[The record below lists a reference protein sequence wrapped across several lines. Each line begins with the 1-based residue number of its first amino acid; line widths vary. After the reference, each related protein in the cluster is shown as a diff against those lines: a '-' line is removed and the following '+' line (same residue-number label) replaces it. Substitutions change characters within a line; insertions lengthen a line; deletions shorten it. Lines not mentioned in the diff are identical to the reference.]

1 MITDTT
7 ELPRWDVESIF
18 PSLDSPAYASA
29 REAWRASLDE
39 LRALFERH
47 GIGAGVTPASTN
59 EAGRALEEVIAALSS
74 LRESTRRLS
83 TYVSALVAT
92 DASDTAAVA
101 ERSRLFADAARVA
114 SLQTRLNGW
123 IAACGAEALARTSA
137 LAEEHESWLRRC
149 SEQSAHEMS
158 EREEDLLAAIE
169 VPGVEACATL
179 AGELSS
185 TLKGT
190 LRGESRPIS
199 VLRGM
204 AAEDDPELRR
214 EAYDGELAA
223 WEAIATPMAAC
234 LNAITGHAV
243 IVDRRRNWPDTLAA
257 VLWHN
262 RVTPEI
268 LEVMQTA
275 ARESFPDF
283 RRFLTAKAEV
293 HGYAGT
299 LPWWD
304 LVAPVPGAAAYDW
317 SQAEAAVTAAFG
329 TFTPRLRELAA
340 RAFRERWVDAEPR
353 PGKRGGGFCMAIG
366 EGASRILMNY
376 DGSFD
381 SVQTLAHELG
391 HAYHHAKLASRP
403 PLLRPTPMALAETA
417 SIFCETIMVQAG
429 LEGAGDRERLALLN
443 ADLLGATQVVVD
455 IDSRFRFESELFRRR
470 ADAPLS
476 VQELCDA
483 MTAAQAE
490 TYGDGVDRATYHPW
504 MWAVK
509 PHYYN
514 VHRHFYNWPYCFG
527 LLFGIGLYAR
537 YLADPVDFRADYD
550 DLLSATGMLN
560 ARELASRFGIDLCDL
575 GFWRSS
581 LDVIRARID
590 DFVALAARA

>member
-7 ELPRWDVESIF
+7 ELPRWDIESIF
-18 PSLDSPAYASA
+18 ASLDSPAYASA
-29 REAWRASLDE
+29 RAAWRASLDE
-39 LRALFERH
+39 LQALFDRH
-47 GIGAGVTPASTN
+47 GIGAAVTPGSTD
-59 EAGRALEEVIAALSS
+59 EAGRALEAVIAALSS
-74 LRESTRRLS
+74 LAESTRRLT

-92 DASDTAAVA
+92 DALDTAAVA
-101 ERSRLFADAARVA
+101 ERSRLSADAARVA

-123 IAACGAEALARTSA
+123 IAACGPEALARSSV
-137 LAEEHESWLRRC
+137 LASEHESWLRRC
-149 SEQSAHEMS
+149 AEHAAHEMS

-179 AGELSS
+179 AAELSS
-185 TLKGT
+185 TLKGAV
-190 LRGESRPIS
+190 RGESRPIS

-204 AAEDDPELRR
+204 AAEDDPQLRR
-214 EAYDGELAA
+214 DAYGAELAA

-243 IVDRRRNWPDTLAA
+243 IVDRRRGWPDTLAA

-262 RVTPEI
+262 RVTPAI
-268 LEVMQTA
+268 QEVMQTA

-283 RRFLTAKAEV
+283 RRFLTAKAQV
-293 HGYAGT
+293 HGHAGA

-304 LVAPVPGAAAYDW
+304 LVAPVPGAGAYDW
-317 SQAEAAVTAAFG
+317 SQAEAAVTSAFS
-329 TFTPRLRELAA
+329 TFTPRLRDLAA
-340 RAFRERWVDAEPR
+340 RAFRERWVDAGPR
-353 PGKRGGGFCMAIG
+353 QGKRGGGFCMAIG

-391 HAYHHAKLASRP
+391 HAYHNANLASRP

-417 SIFCETIMVQAG
+417 SIFCETIMVQSG
-429 LEGAGDRERLALLN
+429 LEAAGDRERLALLN
-443 ADLLGATQVVVD
+443 VDLLGATQVVVD
-455 IDSRFRFESELFRRR
+455 IDSRLRFESELFRRR

-483 MTAAQAE
+483 MTAAQAD
-490 TYGDGVDRATYHPW
+490 TYGTGVDPATYHPW

-537 YLADPVDFRADYD
+537 YIADPVGFRADYD
-550 DLLSATGMLN
+550 DLLSATGMLD

-581 LDVIRARID
+581 LDVIRSRID

>member
-1 MITDTT
+1 MSTDTA

-18 PSLDSPAYASA
+18 SSLDSPEYVSA
-29 REAWRASLDE
+29 RAAWRASLDE
-39 LRALFERH
+39 LRELFERH
-47 GIGAGVTPASTN
+47 GIGADAAPASAD
-59 EAGRALEEVIAALSS
+59 EAGRTLDEVIAAASAL
-74 LRESTRRLS
+74 EGSTRRLS
-83 TYVSALVAT
+83 TYVNALVST

-101 ERSRLFADAARVA
+101 ELSRLSADAAAIA

-123 IAACGAEALARTSA
+123 IAAVGPEVLAQTSA
-137 LAEEHESWLRRC
+137 TAAEHVSWLRRC
-149 SEQSAHEMS
+149 AERAAHEMS

-169 VPGVEACATL
+169 VPGVQGSATL

-185 TLKGT
+185 TLTGT

-204 AAEDDPELRR
+204 AAEDDPQLRR
-214 EAYDGELAA
+214 DAYDAELAA
-223 WEAIATPMAAC
+223 WETIATPMAAC
-234 LNAITGHAV
+234 LNAIAGHATV
-243 IVDRRRNWPDTLAA
+243 VNRRRGWPDLLSAA
-257 VLWHN
+257 LWQN

-268 LEVMQTA
+268 LEAMQAA

-283 RRFLTAKAEV
+283 RRFLTAKAQV
-293 HGYAGT
+293 HGHAGA

-304 LVAPVPGAAAYDW
+304 LVAPVPGAGAYDW
-317 SQAEAAVTAAFG
+317 PAAEAAVTEAFV
-329 TFTPRLRELAA
+329 TFSPRLQELAA

-353 PGKRGGGFCMAIG
+353 PGKRGGGFCMSIG

-391 HAYHHAKLASRP
+391 HAYHNLTLASRP

-429 LEGAGDRERLALLN
+429 LDGAGDRERLALLN
-443 ADLLGATQVVVD
+443 VDLLGATQVVVD

-483 MTAAQAE
+483 MTTAQAG
-490 TYGDGVDRATYHPW
+490 TYGDGVDPATYHPW

-514 VHRHFYNWPYCFG
+514 VNHHFYNWPYCFG

-537 YLADPVDFRADYD
+537 YRADPSGFRADYD
-550 DLLSATGMLN
+550 ELLSRTGMLD
-560 ARELASRFGIDLCDL
+560 ARELASRFGIDLTDL
-575 GFWRSS
+575 AFWRSS
-581 LDVIRARID
+581 LDVIRGRID
-590 DFVALAARA
+590 DFVTLAAGG

>member
-1 MITDTT
+1 MTTDTS
-7 ELPRWDVESIF
+7 ELPRWDVASIF
-18 PSLDSPAYASA
+18 PSLDSPEYVSA
-29 REAWRASLDE
+29 RVGWRASLDD
-39 LRALFERH
+39 LRDLFERH
-47 GIGAGVTPASTN
+47 GIGVDATPASAG
-59 EAGRALEEVIAALSS
+59 EAGRALEEIITALSS
-74 LRESTRRLS
+74 LEESTRRLS
-83 TYVSALVAT
+83 TYVNALLTT

-101 ERSRLFADAARVA
+101 ERSRLSADAAGVA

-123 IAACGAEALARTSA
+123 IAARGADGLGRSSA

-149 SEQSAHEMS
+149 AEHAAHEMS

-169 VPGVEACATL
+169 VPGVETCAML

-185 TLKGT
+185 TLEGL

-204 AAEDDPELRR
+204 AAEDDPQLRR
-214 EAYDGELAA
+214 DAYEAELAA
-223 WEAIATPMAAC
+223 WETIATPMAAC
-234 LNAITGHAV
+234 LNAITGHAAV
-243 IVDRRRNWPDTLAA
+243 VDRRRGWPDTLAA

-268 LEVMQTA
+268 LEAMQAA
-275 ARESFPDF
+275 ARESLPDF
-283 RRFLTAKAEV
+283 RRFLTAKAQV
-293 HGYAGT
+293 HGHGGA

-304 LVAPVPGAAAYDW
+304 LVAPVPGAGAYDW
-317 SQAEAAVTAAFG
+317 SQAEAAVNAAFA

-353 PGKRGGGFCMAIG
+353 TGKRGGGFCMAIG
-366 EGASRILMNY
+366 RGASRILMNY

-391 HAYHHAKLASRP
+391 HAYHNVNLASRP

-429 LEGAGDRERLALLN
+429 LEGAGNRERLALLN
-443 ADLLGATQVVVD
+443 VDLVGATQVVVD

-490 TYGDGVDRATYHPW
+490 TYGDGVDLATYHPW

-537 YLADPVDFRADYD
+537 YLADPVGFRADYD
-550 DLLSATGMLN
+550 DLLSQTGMLN
-560 ARELASRFGIDLCDL
+560 ASELASRFGIDLGDL

-590 DFVALAARA
+590 DFVILAAGA

>member
-1 MITDTT
+1 MTTDTT
-7 ELPRWDVESIF
+7 GFPRWDVESIF
-18 PSLDSPAYASA
+18 PALDSPEYASA
-29 REAWRASLDE
+29 REAWRASLDQ
-39 LRALFERH
+39 LRALFERQ
-47 GIGAGVTPASTN
+47 GVGADHPPATAD
-59 EAGRALEEVIAALSS
+59 EAGRALEEIIAALGA
-74 LRESTRRLS
+74 LEDSTRRLG
-83 TYVSALVAT
+83 TYVNALVTT
-92 DASDTAAVA
+92 DASDTAAAA
-101 ERSRLFADAARVA
+101 ERSRLSADGAGVA

-123 IAACGAEALARTSA
+123 IAAHGAEALAHPTA

-149 SEQSAHEMS
+149 AEHAAHEMS

-169 VPGVEACATL
+169 VPGVEACVML

-185 TLKGT
+185 TLEGT
-190 LRGESRPIS
+190 LRGESRPVS
-199 VLRGM
+199 VLRGL
-204 AAEDDPELRR
+204 AAEDDPQLRR
-214 EAYDGELAA
+214 DAYDAELAA
-223 WEAIATPMAAC
+223 WETIATPMAAC

-243 IVDRRRNWPDTLAA
+243 VVDRRRGWPDTLAA
-257 VLWHN
+257 VLWQN
-262 RVTPEI
+262 RVAPEI
-268 LEVMQTA
+268 LDAMQTA
-275 ARESFPDF
+275 ARESLPDF
-283 RRFLTAKAEV
+283 RRFLSAKARV
-293 HGYAGT
+293 HGHAGA

-304 LVAPVPGAAAYDW
+304 LVAPVPGAAGYDW
-317 SQAEAAVTAAFG
+317 SEAEGAVTAAFA

-353 PGKRGGGFCMAIG
+353 PGKRGGGFCMGIG
-366 EGASRILMNY
+366 DGVSRILMNY

-391 HAYHHAKLASRP
+391 HAYHNRTLASRP

-429 LEGAGDRERLALLN
+429 LEGAGEPERLALLN
-443 ADLLGATQVVVD
+443 VDLMGATQVVVD

-476 VQELCDA
+476 VPELCDA

-490 TYGDGVDRATYHPW
+490 TYGDGVEPATYHPW

-527 LLFGIGLYAR
+527 LLFGTGLYAR
-537 YLADPVDFRADYD
+537 YREDPVGFRADYD
-550 DLLSATGMLN
+550 DLLSRTGMLG
-560 ARELASRFGIDLCDL
+560 ARELASRFGIDLGDV

-590 DFVALAARA
+590 DFTALAQRA

>member
-1 MITDTT
+1 
-7 ELPRWDVESIF
+7 
-18 PSLDSPAYASA
+18 
-29 REAWRASLDE
+29 
-39 LRALFERH
+39 
-47 GIGAGVTPASTN
+47 
-59 EAGRALEEVIAALSS
+59 
-74 LRESTRRLS
+74 
-83 TYVSALVAT
+83 
-92 DASDTAAVA
+92 
-101 ERSRLFADAARVA
+101 
-114 SLQTRLNGW
+114 
-123 IAACGAEALARTSA
+123 
-137 LAEEHESWLRRC
+137 
-149 SEQSAHEMS
+149 MS

-179 AGELSS
+179 AAELSS
-185 TLKGT
+185 TLTGT

-204 AAEDDPELRR
+204 AAEDDSQLRR
-214 EAYDGELAA
+214 DAYDAELAA

-243 IVDRRRNWPDTLAA
+243 IVDRRRDWSDTLTA

-283 RRFLTAKAEV
+283 RRFLTAKARI
-293 HGYAGT
+293 HGHAGA

-304 LVAPVPGAAAYDW
+304 LVAPVPGAGAYDW
-317 SQAEAAVTAAFG
+317 PQAQAAVTAAFA

-353 PGKRGGGFCMAIG
+353 PGKRGGGFCMRIS
-366 EGASRILMNY
+366 EGASRILINY
-376 DGSFD
+376 DRSFD
-381 SVQTLAHELG
+381 NVQTLAHELG
-391 HAYHHAKLASRP
+391 HAYHNVNLASRP
-403 PLLRPTPMALAETA
+403 PLLRATPMALAETA

-429 LEGAGDRERLALLN
+429 LESASDRERLALLN
-443 ADLLGATQVVVD
+443 VDLLGATQVIVD

-476 VQELCDA
+476 VKELCDA

-490 TYGDGVDRATYHPW
+490 SYGDGVDRATYHPW

-514 VHRHFYNWPYCFG
+514 VRRHFYNWPYCFG

-537 YLADPVDFRADYD
+537 YLADPGGFRADYD
-550 DLLSATGMLN
+550 DLLCATGMLN
-560 ARELASRFGIDLCDL
+560 ARELASRFGIDLSDL

-590 DFVALAARA
+590 DFIALAAHA

>member
-1 MITDTT
+1 MITDTA

-47 GIGAGVTPASTN
+47 RIEAGVTPVSID

-74 LRESTRRLS
+74 LEESTRRLS

-92 DASDTAAVA
+92 DASDTTAVA
-101 ERSRLFADAARVA
+101 ERFRLSADAAGVA

-123 IAACGAEALARTSA
+123 IAACGAERLARTSA
-137 LAEEHESWLRRC
+137 LAEEHESWLRLC
-149 SEQSAHEMS
+149 SEHSAHEMS

-169 VPGVEACATL
+169 VPGVEACVTL

-190 LRGESRPIS
+190 VRGESRPIS

-204 AAEDDPELRR
+204 ATEDDPQLRR
-214 EAYDGELAA
+214 DAYDAELAA
-223 WEAIATPMAAC
+223 WEGIATPMGAC
-234 LNAITGHAV
+234 LNAIAGHAI
-243 IVDRRRNWPDTLAA
+243 IVDRRRGWPDTLAA
-257 VLWHN
+257 ELWRN
-262 RVTPEI
+262 RVTREI
-268 LEVMQTA
+268 LEAMQTA

-283 RRFLTAKAEV
+283 RRFLTAKAKV
-293 HGYAGT
+293 HGHAGA

-304 LVAPVPGAAAYDW
+304 LMAPVPGAVGYDW
-317 SQAEAAVTAAFG
+317 SEAEAAVTSAFA
-329 TFTPRLRELAA
+329 TFTPRLRGLAA

-353 PGKRGGGFCMAIG
+353 PGKRGGGFCMPIG

-391 HAYHHAKLASRP
+391 HAYHNANLASRP
-403 PLLRPTPMALAETA
+403 PLLRPTPMALTETA

-429 LEGAGDRERLALLN
+429 LESAGDRERLALLN

-490 TYGDGVDRATYHPW
+490 TYGDGIDPGTYHPW

-537 YLADPVDFRADYD
+537 YLADPVGFRADYD
-550 DLLSATGMLN
+550 DLLSSTGMLN
-560 ARELASRFGIDLCDL
+560 AHELASRFGIDLRDL

-581 LDVIRARID
+581 LDVIRTRID
-590 DFVALAARA
+590 DFVALAADA

>member
-18 PSLDSPAYASA
+18 PSLDSHAYASA

-39 LRALFERH
+39 LRGLFERR
-47 GIGAGVTPASTN
+47 GIGAGVTPASID
-59 EAGRALEEVIAALSS
+59 EAGRALEDVIAALSS
-74 LRESTRRLS
+74 LEESTRKLS
-83 TYVSALVAT
+83 TYVNALVAT

-101 ERSRLFADAARVA
+101 ERSRLSADAAGVA

-123 IAACGAEALARTSA
+123 IAACGTEALARTSA

-149 SEQSAHEMS
+149 AEHSAHEMS

-169 VPGVEACATL
+169 VPDVQACVTL

-204 AAEDDPELRR
+204 AAEDDPQLRR
-214 EAYDGELAA
+214 DAYDAELAA
-223 WEAIATPMAAC
+223 WETIATPMAAC
-234 LNAITGHAV
+234 LNAITGHA
-243 IVDRRRNWPDTLAA
+243 ILVDRRRGWPDTLAA
-257 VLWHN
+257 ELWRN

-268 LEVMQTA
+268 LEAMQTA

-283 RRFLTAKAEV
+283 RRFLAAKAQV
-293 HGYAGT
+293 HGHAGA

-304 LVAPVPGAAAYDW
+304 LVAPVPGAVGYDW
-317 SQAEAAVTAAFG
+317 SEAEAAVTAAFD

-340 RAFRERWVDAEPR
+340 RAFREHWVDAEPR
-353 PGKRGGGFCMAIG
+353 PGKRGGGFCMPIG

-391 HAYHHAKLASRP
+391 HAYHNVNLASRP

-476 VQELCDA
+476 VHELCDA

-490 TYGDGVDRATYHPW
+490 TYSDGIDPATYHPW

-514 VHRHFYNWPYCFG
+514 VQRHFYNWPYCFG

-537 YLADPVDFRADYD
+537 YLADPVGFRADYD
-550 DLLSATGMLN
+550 DLLSSTGMLN

-581 LDVIRARID
+581 LDVIRTRID
-590 DFVALAARA
+590 DFVALAAGA

>member
-18 PSLDSPAYASA
+18 PSLDSPAYGLA
-29 REAWRASLDE
+29 REAWRASLDQ

-47 GIGAGVTPASTN
+47 GIGAGVTPGSTD
-59 EAGRALEEVIAALSS
+59 EAGRVLEEVIAALSS
-74 LRESTRRLS
+74 LEESTRRLS
-83 TYVSALVAT
+83 TYVRALVAT

-101 ERSRLFADAARVA
+101 ERSRLSADTAGVA

-137 LAEEHESWLRRC
+137 LAEQHESWLRRC
-149 SEQSAHEMS
+149 TEHSAHEMS

-169 VPGVEACATL
+169 VPGVEACAAL

-185 TLKGT
+185 TLRGT

-204 AAEDDPELRR
+204 AAEDDRQLRR
-214 EAYDGELAA
+214 DAYDAELAA

-243 IVDRRRNWPDTLAA
+243 IVDRRRGWPDSLAA
-257 VLWHN
+257 VLWQN

-268 LEVMQTA
+268 LQAMQTA

-283 RRFLTAKAEV
+283 RRFLTAKARV
-293 HGYAGT
+293 HGHAGA

-304 LVAPVPGAAAYDW
+304 LVAPVPGAAAHDW
-317 SQAEAAVTAAFG
+317 SEAEAAVTAAFA
-329 TFTPRLRELAA
+329 TFRPRLRALAA

-353 PGKRGGGFCMAIG
+353 AGKRGGGFCMAIG

-391 HAYHHAKLASRP
+391 HAYHNLNLASRP
-403 PLLRPTPMALAETA
+403 PLLRPTPIALAETA

-443 ADLLGATQVVVD
+443 VDLLGATQVVLD
-455 IDSRFRFESELFRRR
+455 IDSRFRFEFELFRRR

-483 MTAAQAE
+483 ITAAQAE

-509 PHYYN
+509 PHYYT
-514 VHRHFYNWPYCFG
+514 VHHHFYNWPYCFG

-537 YLADPVDFRADYD
+537 YLADPVGFRADYD
-550 DLLSATGMLN
+550 DLLSATGMLD

-590 DFVALAARA
+590 DFAALAARA

>member
-1 MITDTT
+1 MMTDTT

-18 PSLDSPAYASA
+18 PSLDSPAYGSA

-204 AAEDDPELRR
+204 AAEDDPKLRR
-214 EAYDGELAA
+214 EAYDAELAA

-243 IVDRRRNWPDTLAA
+243 IVDRRRDWPDTLAA

-283 RRFLTAKAEV
+283 RRFLTTKARV
-293 HGYAGT
+293 HGHAGT

-304 LVAPVPGAAAYDW
+304 LVAPVPGAAA
-317 SQAEAAVTAAFG
+317 
-329 TFTPRLRELAA
+329 L
-340 RAFRERWVDAEPR
+340 
-353 PGKRGGGFCMAIG
+353 
-366 EGASRILMNY
+366 
-376 DGSFD
+376 
-381 SVQTLAHELG
+381 
-391 HAYHHAKLASRP
+391 
-403 PLLRPTPMALAETA
+403 
-417 SIFCETIMVQAG
+417 
-429 LEGAGDRERLALLN
+429 
-443 ADLLGATQVVVD
+443 
-455 IDSRFRFESELFRRR
+455 
-470 ADAPLS
+470 
-476 VQELCDA
+476 
-483 MTAAQAE
+483 
-490 TYGDGVDRATYHPW
+490 
-504 MWAVK
+504 
-509 PHYYN
+509 
-514 VHRHFYNWPYCFG
+514 
-527 LLFGIGLYAR
+527 
-537 YLADPVDFRADYD
+537 
-550 DLLSATGMLN
+550 
-560 ARELASRFGIDLCDL
+560 
-575 GFWRSS
+575 
-581 LDVIRARID
+581 
-590 DFVALAARA
+590 

>member
-1 MITDTT
+1 MTTETT
-7 ELPRWDVESIF
+7 ELPRWDLESIF

-29 REAWRASLDE
+29 RDAWRASLDE
-39 LRALFERH
+39 LLALFERH
-47 GIGAGVTPASTN
+47 GIGTAISPASTDA
-59 EAGRALEEVIAALSS
+59 AGRAIAEIITALSS
-74 LRESTRRLS
+74 LEESTCRLS

-92 DASDTAAVA
+92 DASDTTAVA
-101 ERSRLFADAARVA
+101 EQSRLAADAARVT
-114 SLQTRLNGW
+114 SLQTRLNAW
-123 IAACGAEALARTSA
+123 IAAFGAEALARTSA
-137 LAEEHESWLRRC
+137 LAAEHESWLRRC
-149 SEQSAHEMS
+149 SEHSAHEMS

-169 VPGVEACATL
+169 VPGVEASVTL

-185 TLKGT
+185 TLTGT
-190 LRGESRPIS
+190 LRGQPTPMS

-204 AAEDDPELRR
+204 AAEDDPGLRR
-214 EAYDGELAA
+214 EAYDAELGA
-223 WEAIATPMAAC
+223 WETIATPMAAC

-243 IVDRRRNWPDTLAA
+243 IVDRRRGWADTLEA
-257 VLWHN
+257 VLWDN
-262 RVTPEI
+262 RVAPEI

-283 RRFLTAKAEV
+283 RRFLAAKARV
-293 HGYAGT
+293 HGHAGA

-304 LVAPVPGAAAYDW
+304 LVAPVPGASAYDW
-317 SQAEAAVTAAFG
+317 SEAQEAVTAAFA
-329 TFTPRLRELAA
+329 TFTPRLGALAA

-353 PGKRGGGFCMAIG
+353 PGKRGGGFCTAIG
-366 EGASRILMNY
+366 GDASRILMNY

-391 HAYHHAKLASRP
+391 HAYHNATLAARP
-403 PLLRPTPMALAETA
+403 ALLRPTPMALAETA

-429 LEGAGDRERLALLN
+429 LAGAGDDERLALLN
-443 ADLLGATQVVVD
+443 VDLLSATQVVVD

-476 VQELCDA
+476 VQDLCDA
-483 MTAAQAE
+483 MTAAQTD

-514 VHRHFYNWPYCFG
+514 VQLHFYNWPYCFG

-537 YLADPVDFRADYD
+537 YLAEPVGFRTDYD
-550 DLLSATGMLN
+550 ELLSTTGMLD

-590 DFVALAARA
+590 DFVVLAARL

>member
-1 MITDTT
+1 MSTDTT

-18 PSLDSPAYASA
+18 ASLDCSEYRAA

-39 LRALFERH
+39 LRALFDRH
-47 GIGAGVTPASTN
+47 AIAADAPPASTD
-59 EAGRALEEVIAALSS
+59 ARGPALEELITALSS
-74 LRESTRRLS
+74 TQESTRRLG
-83 TYVSALVAT
+83 TYVNALVTT

-101 ERSRLFADAARVA
+101 EQSRLSADLAAVA

-123 IAACGAEALARTSA
+123 IAARGPQALAQSSG
-137 LAEEHESWLRRC
+137 LAEEHASWLARAAE
-149 SEQSAHEMS
+149 SSAHEMS
-158 EREEDLLAAIE
+158 EREEDLLAALE
-169 VPGVEACATL
+169 VPGVEASSTL

-185 TLKGT
+185 TLTGT

-204 AAEDDPELRR
+204 AVEDDPQLRR
-214 EAYDGELAA
+214 DAYTAEVAA
-223 WEAIATPMAAC
+223 WETIATPMASC
-234 LNAITGHAV
+234 LNAISGHAV
-243 IVDRRRNWPDTLAA
+243 IVDRRRGWADTLAQA
-257 VLWHN
+257 LWEN

-268 LEVMQTA
+268 LDAMQTA

-283 RRFLTAKAEV
+283 RRFLAAKAQV
-293 HGYAGT
+293 HGHAGA

-317 SQAEAAVTAAFG
+317 SQAETAVTSAFA

-353 PGKRGGGFCMAIG
+353 PGKRGGGFCMSIG
-366 EGASRILMNY
+366 GGSSRILMNY

-391 HAYHHAKLASRP
+391 HAYHNLNLASRP
-403 PLLRPTPMALAETA
+403 PLMRPTPMALAETA

-429 LEGAGDRERLALLN
+429 LEGADDRERLALLN
-443 ADLLGATQVVVD
+443 VDLLGATQVVVD

-476 VQELCDA
+476 VAQLCDA
-483 MTAAQAE
+483 MTTAQTE
-490 TYGDGVDRATYHPW
+490 TYGDGVDSATYHPW

-509 PHYYN
+509 PHYYSA
-514 VHRHFYNWPYCFG
+514 HRHFYNWPYCFG

-537 YLADPVDFRADYD
+537 YLADPAGFRADYD
-550 DLLSATGMLN
+550 DLLSSTGMLD
-560 ARELASRFGIDLCDL
+560 ARELASRFGIDLSDL

-581 LDVIRARID
+581 LDVIRGRID

>member
-7 ELPRWDVESIF
+7 ELPRWDLESIF
-18 PSLDSPAYASA
+18 PALDSPAYASA
-29 REAWRASLDE
+29 REAWRTSLDE

-47 GIGAGVTPASTN
+47 GIGAGVTPASLE
-59 EAGRALEEVIAALSS
+59 EAGRSLGEVIAALSS
-74 LRESTRRLS
+74 LEDSTRRLR

-92 DASDTAAVA
+92 DALDTAAVA
-101 ERSRLFADAARVA
+101 ERARLSADAAGVA
-114 SLQTRLNGW
+114 SLRTRLNGW
-123 IAACGAEALARTSA
+123 IAACGADALARTSP
-137 LAEEHESWLRRC
+137 LAEEHASWLRRC
-149 SEQSAHEMS
+149 AEQSAHEMS

-185 TLKGT
+185 TLNGT
-190 LRGESRPIS
+190 LRGELRPIS

-204 AAEDDPELRR
+204 AGDDDPQLRR
-214 EAYDGELAA
+214 DAYDAELAA
-223 WEAIATPMAAC
+223 WETIATPMAAC
-234 LNAITGHAV
+234 LNAITGHTV
-243 IVDRRRNWPDTLAA
+243 IVDRRRGWPDTLAA
-257 VLWHN
+257 VLWRN

-268 LEVMQTA
+268 LDAMQTA
-275 ARESFPDF
+275 ARERFPDF
-283 RRFLTAKAEV
+283 RRFLTAKAQL
-293 HGYAGT
+293 HGHAGA

-304 LVAPVPGAAAYDW
+304 LVAPVPGAGAYDW
-317 SQAEAAVTAAFG
+317 SEAEAAVTAAFA

-340 RAFRERWVDAEPR
+340 RAFRERWVDAEAR

-391 HAYHHAKLASRP
+391 HAYHNLNLASRA

-429 LEGAGDRERLALLN
+429 LEGAGDPERLALLN
-443 ADLLGATQVVVD
+443 VDLLGATQVVVD

-483 MTAAQAE
+483 MTAAQAD
-490 TYGDGVDRATYHPW
+490 TYGNGVDLATYHPW

-514 VHRHFYNWPYCFG
+514 VHQHFYNWPYCFG

-537 YLADPVDFRADYD
+537 YLADPIDFRTNYD
-550 DLLSATGMLN
+550 DLLSRTGMLN
-560 ARELASRFGIDLCDL
+560 AGELASRFGIDLCDID
-575 GFWRSS
+575 FWRSS

-590 DFVALAARA
+590 DFVALATVA